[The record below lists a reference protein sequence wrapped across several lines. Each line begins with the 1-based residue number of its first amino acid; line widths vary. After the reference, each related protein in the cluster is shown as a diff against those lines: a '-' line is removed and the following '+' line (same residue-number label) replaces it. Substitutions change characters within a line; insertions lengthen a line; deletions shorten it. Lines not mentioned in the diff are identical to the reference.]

1 MFIKCPECCGEIAEG
16 SVQCLLCGHILT
28 PPGGAGPEVNAGA
41 PFQNSA
47 AVENASPPPKRSAF
61 QKSGQSDAPDGRV
74 NSLYAGGSCGEPG
87 KLDPSIRRRSLTGN
101 AIGFML
107 FFMLGAP
114 AYNLLRPYVRYEYEG
129 YLSIFLMMT
138 PFIGAYLFNDVFLSR
153 AEVEACRRREEEK
166 SDLQKISGGIIIFF
180 IAAIVC
186 IFIIAGILIL
196 LFGAFGH
203 WKP

>member
-1 MFIKCPECCGEIAEG
+1 MFIKCPECCDEIAEG
-16 SVQCLLCGHILT
+16 SDQCLLCGHILT
-28 PPGGAGPEVNAGA
+28 PPGGAGAEVNAGA
-41 PFQNSA
+41 RSQNSA
-47 AVENASPPPKRSAF
+47 GAENVAPTPKRSAF

-101 AIGFML
+101 AIGFM
-107 FFMLGAP
+107 FFLLLCAP
-114 AYNLLRPYVRYEYEG
+114 IYNFVRPLIRYDYEG

-138 PFIGAYLFNDVFLSR
+138 PFIGAYLFNNVFLSR
-153 AEVEACRRREEEK
+153 AEVEACRRHEEGK

-180 IAAIVC
+180 IAAIIC
-186 IFIIAGILIL
+186 ILIIAGILIL

>member
-16 SVQCLLCGHILT
+16 SDQCLLCGHILT
-28 PPGGAGPEVNAGA
+28 PPGGAGAEVNAGA
-41 PFQNSA
+41 RSQNSA
-47 AVENASPPPKRSAF
+47 GGENAATPVKRSAF
-61 QKSGQSDAPDGRV
+61 QKSGQSQASDDSANYP
-74 NSLYAGGSCGEPG
+74 YTCGETG
-87 KLDPSIRRRSLTGN
+87 KLDPAIKRKSLTGN
-101 AIGFML
+101 AIGFIL
-107 FFMLGAP
+107 FFMLCAP
-114 AYNLLRPYVRYEYEG
+114 AYNFLRPYIRYEYEG

-153 AEVEACRRREEEK
+153 AEVEACRRHEEGK

-186 IFIIAGILIL
+186 ILIIAGILIL